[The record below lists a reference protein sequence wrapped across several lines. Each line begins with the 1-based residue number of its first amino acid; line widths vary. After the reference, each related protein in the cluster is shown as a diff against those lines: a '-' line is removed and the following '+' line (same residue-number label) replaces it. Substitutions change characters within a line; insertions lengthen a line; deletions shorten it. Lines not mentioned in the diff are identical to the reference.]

1 MRMQPFPMLVW
12 AQNEPTGGDTSGA
25 LDDGA
30 ARVGGVN
37 GGVDRNLGPGDK
49 QAGIPRSYQQGATS
63 QATQQDYDVA
73 EDANT
78 VRPARDTE

>member
-1 MRMQPFPMLVW
+1 MRMQPFPMWVW
-12 AQNEPTGGDTSGA
+12 APNEPTG
-25 LDDGA
+25 DDI
-30 ARVGGVN
+30 GGVN

-78 VRPARDTE
+78 VRPAKDTE